1 MCADFRVK
9 CEVEVRGLT
18 TLFLY
23 VAYRRHAVSPVSRRG
38 GHLRKALGNIAESA
52 VLPYSLFPCGGKVSR
67 CSSCAPK
74 IHSSPSPSC
83 GGGGGEEQAAYEQN
97 ARTTWRFRNSY
108 VRLL

>member
-9 CEVEVRGLT
+9 CEVEERGLT
-18 TLFLY
+18 ALFLY
-23 VAYRRHAVSPVSRRG
+23 AAYRRHAVSPVPRR

-52 VLPYSLFPCGGKVSR
+52 VLPYPLFRAGAKYHGIHHASR
-67 CSSCAPK
+67 RPTAAP
-74 IHSSPSPSC
+74 ILRV
-83 GGGGGEEQAAYEQN
+83 GRGGEQTAYEQN

>member
-38 GHLRKALGNIAESA
+38 HLRKAPGNIAESA
-52 VLPYSLFPCGGKVSR
+52 VLPYPLFPCGGQNITVFTTRPDDPRQFRSFVWEER
-67 CSSCAPK
+67 
-74 IHSSPSPSC
+74 
-83 GGGGGEEQAAYEQN
+83 GEEQAAYEQN